1 MHLNNRVLVKI
12 LDQASRSSIRS
23 HQRPHSIKV
32 HLTLKLCQYRR
43 KAANTSMASTRS
55 PSKFEFHRQITQSD
69 DPQLGRGVGLVYL
82 GLGLQDGEGQGP
94 QQQWQRA
101 IITPPTRVRSPT
113 HVRRCR
119 PVNNRVTE
127 HSNDCQLSSLQPP
140 AFLVPLPSP
149 ARQIEQEHTE
159 TIQTCTATSP
169 SFSDWN
175 QASLCTKR
183 PSKAPPR
190 NKHNSVV
197 QAPLP
202 FGEPT
207 D

>member
-1 MHLNNRVLVKI
+1 MHLSNRVLVKI
-12 LDQASRSSIRS
+12 LDQASRSSIS
-23 HQRPHSIKV
+23 SKTTLDQSTPHSQAMPV
-32 HLTLKLCQYRR
+32 PTEGGQYVD
-43 KAANTSMASTRS
+43 ASTRS

-127 HSNDCQLSSLQPP
+127 HSNDCQLFQPATASFFCASAESCKTNRARAHRNNP
-140 AFLVPLPSP
+140 DLYGDQPKFL
-149 ARQIEQEHTE
+149 
-159 TIQTCTATSP
+159 
-169 SFSDWN
+169 
-175 QASLCTKR
+175 
-183 PSKAPPR
+183 
-190 NKHNSVV
+190 
-197 QAPLP
+197 
-202 FGEPT
+202 
-207 D
+207 

>member
-101 IITPPTRVRSPT
+101 IITPPTRVHSPT

-127 HSNDCQLSSLQPP
+127 HSNDCQLFQPATASFFGASAESCKTNRARAHRNNP
-140 AFLVPLPSP
+140 DLYGDQPKFL
-149 ARQIEQEHTE
+149 
-159 TIQTCTATSP
+159 
-169 SFSDWN
+169 
-175 QASLCTKR
+175 
-183 PSKAPPR
+183 
-190 NKHNSVV
+190 
-197 QAPLP
+197 
-202 FGEPT
+202 
-207 D
+207 